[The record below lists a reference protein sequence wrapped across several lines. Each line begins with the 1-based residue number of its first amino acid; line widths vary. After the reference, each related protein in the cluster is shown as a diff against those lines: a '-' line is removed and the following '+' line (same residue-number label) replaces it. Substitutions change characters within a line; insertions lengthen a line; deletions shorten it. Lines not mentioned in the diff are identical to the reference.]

1 MTSELE
7 PTEFEAL
14 VATAES
20 LTGYPVDVEKTQNG
34 KFIAMFMRFGAGPAP
49 VGDTEVEALRRFIDW
64 YRGLPKHEPPE
75 PDLKALT
82 NAEASEL
89 T

>member
-1 MTSELE
+1 MTST
-7 PTEFEAL
+7 PDRTEYEDL
-14 VATAES
+14 VARAEC
-20 LTGYPVDVEKTQNG
+20 LTGYPVDVEKTQDG

-49 VGDTEVEALRRFIDW
+49 KGDTAIEALQRFIDW
-64 YRGLPKHEPPE
+64 YHALPKREL
-75 PDLKALT
+75 PDQDLGKLT

>member
-1 MTSELE
+1 MSETE

-20 LTGYPVDVEKTQNG
+20 LTGYPVDVERVQNG
-34 KFIAMFMRFGAGPAP
+34 KYITMFMRFGAGPAP
-49 VGDTEVEALRRFIDW
+49 TGDTEVEALRRFIDW
-64 YRGLPKHEPPE
+64 YRALPKREPPE
-75 PDLKALT
+75 PNLKALT
-82 NAEASEL
+82 NAEAGEL